1 MHIKETGQKV
11 LLTTKRSCQ
20 KIASTIR
27 NNQQMSLN
35 DNNTCVPLT
44 HISSSHR
51 YHHHHNQHF
60 HQSINKKKRKKD
72 KSKTGNYSKK
82 KNRHFDADVFEL
94 RCISLMK
101 AETITS
107 AKMISSHL
115 FFFGKD
121 WQGERRRNG
130 SDIITFLSIDSRS
143 GWVMVWWA
151 CMWVQGDIITRD
163 DEHIRQCVCF
173 QCLGTALWDVMSFRG
188 ILHFLIMGKQEV

>member
-1 MHIKETGQKV
+1 
-11 LLTTKRSCQ
+11 
-20 KIASTIR
+20 
-27 NNQQMSLN
+27 MSLN

-51 YHHHHNQHF
+51 YHHHHNHHF
-60 HQSINKKKRKKD
+60 HQSINKKNERKERKI
-72 KSKTGNYSKK
+72 KSKAGNYSKK
-82 KNRHFDADVFEL
+82 KSRHFDADVFEL

-107 AKMISSHL
+107 AEMISSHL

-130 SDIITFLSIDSRS
+130 SDIITFLSNSTNNRFPFRVAY
-143 GWVMVWWA
+143 GVAGLYVGAGRYNRKTWWLY
-151 CMWVQGDIITRD
+151 
-163 DEHIRQCVCF
+163 IRQCVCF
-173 QCLGTALWDVMSFRG
+173 QCLGTALWNVMSFRG

>member
-1 MHIKETGQKV
+1 
-11 LLTTKRSCQ
+11 
-20 KIASTIR
+20 
-27 NNQQMSLN
+27 MSLN
-35 DNNTCVPLT
+35 DNNTCVPPTFHL
-44 HISSSHR
+44 HIVIIIITT
-51 YHHHHNQHF
+51 
-60 HQSINKKKRKKD
+60 SIFIRALIKKKRKKRKKD
-72 KSKTGNYSKK
+72 KSKAGNYSKK

-151 CMWVQGDIITRD
+151 CMWVQGDIIIRD
-163 DEHIRQCVCF
+163 NEHIRQCVCF

>member
-1 MHIKETGQKV
+1 
-11 LLTTKRSCQ
+11 
-20 KIASTIR
+20 
-27 NNQQMSLN
+27 MSLN

-72 KSKTGNYSKK
+72 KSKAGNYSKK

-94 RCISLMK
+94 RCIDVLMK

-121 WQGERRRNG
+121 
-130 SDIITFLSIDSRS
+130 
-143 GWVMVWWA
+143 
-151 CMWVQGDIITRD
+151 
-163 DEHIRQCVCF
+163 
-173 QCLGTALWDVMSFRG
+173 
-188 ILHFLIMGKQEV
+188 